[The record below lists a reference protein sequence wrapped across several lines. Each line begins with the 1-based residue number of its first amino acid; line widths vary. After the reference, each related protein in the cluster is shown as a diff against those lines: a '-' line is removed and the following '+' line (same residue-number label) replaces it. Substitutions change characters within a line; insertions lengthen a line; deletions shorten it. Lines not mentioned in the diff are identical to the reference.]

1 MQSEPFFY
9 ILPCMN
15 PIEIVESDKNCV
27 SEMSLGFQ
35 VTVGKQL
42 RGGHNLTPLVGIGL
56 KETLNHGWAKTHPA
70 NPLTTSM
77 HLKS

>member
-1 MQSEPFFY
+1 
-9 ILPCMN
+9 MN

-56 KETLNHGWAKTHPA
+56 KGPPHVGMSNIAVP
-70 NPLTTSM
+70 SIY
-77 HLKS
+77 